1 MYVYILQYTG
11 RIPRDHLTRGQ
22 GEERNGELGLNCGD
36 EKVLGTVMVAQG
48 PECYL
53 MLLGYTVKNGEV
65 RFILHVT

>member
-1 MYVYILQYTG
+1 
-11 RIPRDHLTRGQ
+11 
-22 GEERNGELGLNCGD
+22 
-36 EKVLGTVMVAQG
+36 MVAQG